1 MTRLLLAVPAL
12 LAVVALSGALGPP
25 EAANAD
31 DPAPAVDTVTV
42 SGVGTIDAVPNEA
55 QLSFGVETRGP
66 TAKAALSA
74 NGEAMRKVIE
84 ALRAA
89 GARELATQYVSVWPV
104 SKEDGR
110 IDGYSASNSVS
121 ATTDV
126 ERAGDLID
134 AGTEAG
140 ANQVSGPGMSR
151 SDSERVYRQAL
162 SEAVADARLR
172 AEVLAKAAGRTVG
185 DIKTM
190 SEGGGAPPVPYYER
204 TAVDAAASTPI
215 VPGKQET
222 SATVSVTFELR

>member
-12 LAVVALSGALGPP
+12 LAVVALAGALGPP
-25 EAANAD
+25 DAANAEE
-31 DPAPAVDTVTV
+31 PAPSVDTVTV
-42 SGVGTIDAVPNEA
+42 AGVGTADVVPDEA

-66 TAKAALSA
+66 TAKAALA
-74 NGEAMRKVIE
+74 VNGAAMRKVID

-104 SKEDGR
+104 SQEDGR
-110 IDGYSASNSVS
+110 IEGYSASNSVS
-121 ATTDV
+121 ATVDV

-162 SEAVADARLR
+162 VEAVADARVR
-172 AEVLAKAAGRTVG
+172 AEVLAKAAGRSLGEIT
-185 DIKTM
+185 TM
-190 SEGGGAPPVPYYER
+190 AEGGSAPPVPYYER
-204 TAVDAAASTPI
+204 TAADAAASTPI

-222 SATVSVTFELR
+222 SATVSVTFELL